1 MNVAKN
7 WIIKNEAR
15 RFEGALTTMPT
26 QTKSLRST
34 KRSSAD
40 GGISAQALWLR
51 LQAT

>member
-1 MNVAKN
+1 MNVAKS
-7 WIIKNEAR
+7 WIKKNEAR
-15 RFEGALTTMPT
+15 RFEGALTTMP
-26 QTKSLRST
+26 T